1 MQHLEPVHLSQE
13 CFLQFVIVIHYKI
26 FSIWKLS
33 VDPFSAG
40 PIYLGQSVFL
50 SIFVC
55 IIKVVRQAW
64 G

>member
-13 CFLQFVIVIHYKI
+13 CFFLQFVMVIHYKI
-26 FSIWKLS
+26 FFIWKLS
-33 VDPFSAG
+33 VDQFSAG

-55 IIKVVRQAW
+55 SPA
-64 G
+64 GMGA